1 MREGGSGGEGGGG
14 PGRGPVLF
22 VCVENSGRSQMA
34 EAFFKAMAPPGAGP
48 AASAG
53 TRPGPRVDPVVAAAM
68 AEVGIDMSSRAPKA
82 LTAEMARSAS
92 RIVGMGCAGGSCP
105 APPGGAA
112 AVEDWGIDD
121 PKGRPIEDVR
131 RIRDEIRG
139 RVAALAEEMRGG
151 AMPQ

>member
-1 MREGGSGGEGGGG
+1 MREGGEGGG
-14 PGRGPVLF
+14 PERGPVLF

-34 EAFFKAMAPPGAGP
+34 EAFFEAVAPPGAGP

-68 AEVGIDMSSRAPKA
+68 AEVGIDMSLRAPKA

-112 AVEDWGIDD
+112 VDDWGIDD